1 MLRHGDESIRHG
13 SDRLEAKRAGYCP
26 SFLEVVV
33 TRSTLSPRDF
43 LAVSRVIAAF
53 GHGTCVD
60 PRGRGPTSVA
70 PNVLNNH

>member
-26 SFLEVVV
+26 IFFGGGRH
-33 TRSTLSPRDF
+33 TMSPRGF
-43 LAVSRVIAAF
+43 LSGPPRVVAAF

-60 PRGRGPTSVA
+60 PRGRGPLL
-70 PNVLNNH
+70 LNNH

>member
-26 SFLEVVV
+26 IVFGGGRH
-33 TRSTLSPRDF
+33 TGHTMSPHGF
-43 LAVSRVIAAF
+43 LAVSRVVAAF

-60 PRGRGPTSVA
+60 PRGRGPLL
-70 PNVLNNH
+70 LNNH